1 MIYVIAAVSKNGI
14 IGKNGKIPWNI
25 PADLAYF
32 KKLTMGCT
40 VVMGRK
46 TYESIGHPLPRRLN
60 IVISSSKVYAAEN
73 CITVKEFGEALDLS
87 HNTDVFICGGYSV
100 YKEALPYAD
109 KLYITEVDESFEGDT
124 FFPEFDQSQYQ
135 RTVIREMKDQYNY
148 RFVVYDRIV

>member
-60 IVISSSKVYAAEN
+60 IVISSSKVYAAKN

>member
-124 FFPEFDQSQYQ
+124 FFPKFDQSQYQ